1 MKIGFVGSA
10 NTTINCR
17 PDKSF
22 RLASYTE
29 EKALETIESNLA
41 CIQKTIDFCIRNHL
55 YFYRIADFI
64 PFFSHSNS
72 IPWFHIEEAFSEL
85 FLEIGKRI
93 RNNNMRISMHP
104 GQYTILNSPKEEVL
118 NKSIKELE
126 ANVWIL
132 DQLKLDRTA
141 KVQIHV
147 GGIYGNKEEA
157 TRRFIKNFQH
167 LPEIIKNR
175 IVIENDDRLF
185 DFKDCTAL
193 SKELNV
199 PIVFDVFHHTIRN
212 NQEST
217 LESLNILED
226 LWDNKDGIPM
236 VDWSYQELD
245 ARMGKHA
252 NTIDLKLFENFIS
265 EISDKDFDLMLEI
278 RDKEKS
284 AIQAAKLL
292 RTLGRL

>member
-22 RLASYTE
+22 RLASYTKK
-29 EKALETIESNLA
+29 KALEIIESNLT
-41 CIQKTIDFCIRNHL
+41 CIQKTIEFCIRNHF

-64 PFFSHSNS
+64 PFFSHSIS
-72 IPWFHIEEAFSEL
+72 ISWVQIEEIFSEL
-85 FLEIGKRI
+85 FLDIGKRI
-93 RNNNMRISMHP
+93 RNNDMRISMHP
-104 GQYTILNSPKEEVL
+104 GQYTILNSPKEGVL
-118 NKSIKELE
+118 NNSIKELE

-132 DQLKLDRTA
+132 DKLKLDHTA

-157 TRRFIKNFQH
+157 TLRFIKNFQR
-167 LPEIIKNR
+167 LPEFMKNR

-193 SKELNV
+193 SKELNIPV
-199 PIVFDVFHHTIRN
+199 VFDVFHHTIKN
-212 NQEST
+212 NNEST
-217 LESLNILED
+217 LESLNILGY

-236 VDWSYQELD
+236 VDWSYQEVD
-245 ARMGKHA
+245 ARMGKNA
-252 NTIDLKLFENFIS
+252 NTIDLMLFKKFIT
-265 EISDKDFDLMLEI
+265 EISDEDFDLMLEI

-284 AIQAAKLL
+284 ALQAAKLL